1 MQRKTRPRQG
11 FLRLKA
17 LKEKL
22 DSLTLKVMEL
32 IVISKIVMEKLE
44 ISHEQ
49 ITEEL
54 ARLTD
59 RNKETPQGD
68 SVEPEEAGADG
79 DHQ

>member
-1 MQRKTRPRQG
+1 MQNKTRPRQG

-17 LKEKL
+17 LKASFDQL
-22 DSLTLKVMEL
+22 SIKVMEL
-32 IVISKIVMEKLE
+32 IVISKIVMEKLD

-54 ARLTD
+54 TRLTNRD
-59 RNKETPQGD
+59 PNPVEGG
-68 SVEPEEAGADG
+68 SLEPEEAGADG